1 MKKLLLVMLMFLFV
15 LPFSG
20 CTEKVPEKIETH
32 IDSPFTANMGD
43 LKLSGLLIY
52 TDDGEMY
59 LDYSTPDE
67 LYGMSFSWK
76 DDFTMGYRGLNAVTE
91 SDYLPPSSF
100 AQSIKNS
107 LDSVRINNP
116 MLEKSG
122 EDETYTA
129 TGKSDSGD
137 YKIHTNTNGEILS
150 IEVVGA
156 DITLRVN
163 DACLTTDG
171 VDLR

>member
-1 MKKLLLVMLMFLFV
+1 MKKLLISMLIFLFV

-20 CTEKVPEKIETH
+20 CSEKIPEKIETH

-76 DDFTMGYRGLNAVTE
+76 DDFTIGYRGLNAVTE
-91 SDYLPPSSF
+91 SDYLPPTSF

-107 LDSVRINNP
+107 LDDVNISNP
-116 MLEKSG
+116 TLKSE
-122 EDETYTA
+122 EDGGFVA
-129 TGKSDSGD
+129 SGKSDSGE
-137 YKIHTNTNGEILS
+137 YKIHTNSKGEIIG
-150 IEVVGA
+150 IEVVSA
-156 DITLRVN
+156 DITLRMN
-163 DACLTTDG
+163 NALLTAK
-171 VDLR
+171 